1 MNDMRTLKI
10 CYLYKSLLF
19 YKHDSK
25 FKYKTE
31 VNEKANEEFNYII
44 NQC

>member
-19 YKHDSK
+19 HKHDSK
-25 FKYKTE
+25 F
-31 VNEKANEEFNYII
+31 NYV
-44 NQC
+44 QG